1 MPYVAK
7 PKPCYMDQ
15 FEFYKV
21 IDGRKV
27 YRGNGRL
34 YSWDGLHGEIEVFNK
49 QGWHLGALDAKT
61 GELIKQA
68 RKDRR
73 LRDILYCRRHSINYH
88 DYINLYSGDKIAARS
103 YNLEEVKKYKKDGE

>member
-21 IDGRKV
+21 ID
-27 YRGNGRL
+27 
-34 YSWDGLHGEIEVFNK
+34 
-49 QGWHLGALDAKT
+49 
-61 GELIKQA
+61 
-68 RKDRR
+68 
-73 LRDILYCRRHSINYH
+73 SINYH
-88 DYINLYSGDKIAARS
+88 DYINMSSGDKIAARS